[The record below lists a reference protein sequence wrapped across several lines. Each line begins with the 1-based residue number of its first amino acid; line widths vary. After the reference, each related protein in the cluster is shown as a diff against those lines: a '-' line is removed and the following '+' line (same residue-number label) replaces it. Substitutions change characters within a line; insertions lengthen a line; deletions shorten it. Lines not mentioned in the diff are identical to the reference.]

1 MAGLKGYFRHRGE
14 SLERYEMKIDSEKII
29 ERVNY
34 LIKLEPHENAKRDI
48 EYKIASEMESGT
60 ISLLENLYGANSK
73 KCSSFLESLRVDPN
87 KYNIVGLC
95 LGNLKSIK
103 SEIEAGLIGNIKSEF
118 QGEVFGDFILLA
130 RKTLEEGNKDVAAVL
145 ACAALEDTLKQ
156 YADQNDIDVDDKDMS
171 KVISA
176 LKGEGLLKGPQAK
189 IASGYVTLRN
199 KAFHAEWDKIGEPE
213 VASAIG
219 FTEQFLLNN
228 FS

>member
-1 MAGLKGYFRHRGE
+1 
-14 SLERYEMKIDSEKII
+14 MKIDSEKII
-29 ERVNY
+29 ERIDY
-34 LIKLEPHENAKRDI
+34 LIKLESQKGTTHET

-73 KCSSFLESLRVDPN
+73 KCSCFLERLRDDPN
-87 KYNIVGLC
+87 KYKIVGLC

-103 SEIEAGLIGNIKSEF
+103 SEITEGLIGNIKSEF
-118 QGEVFGDFILLA
+118 QGEIFGDFILLA
-130 RKTLEEGNKDVAAVL
+130 KKALDENNKEVAAVL

-156 YADQNDIDVDDKDMS
+156 YAEQNGIDIDDKDMS

-219 FTEQFLLNN
+219 FTEQFLLSN